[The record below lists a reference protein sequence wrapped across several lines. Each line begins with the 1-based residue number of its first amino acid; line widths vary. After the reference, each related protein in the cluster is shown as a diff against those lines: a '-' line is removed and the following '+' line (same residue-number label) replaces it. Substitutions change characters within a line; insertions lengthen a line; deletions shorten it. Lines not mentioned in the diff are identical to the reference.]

1 MRTSRYL
8 LLLALAA
15 CASTVW
21 AAPARR
27 EPQIGYLFPAGGQQ
41 GSVFEVTVGGQL
53 LRGVTDV
60 YVSGEGVRASVIEH
74 YRPRRNVTTEQ
85 RQGLQKRLKELRE
98 QRLAELKRQGRDPKL
113 PAWVLTSWRVGKR
126 EDTKQENAAETE
138 AVELPDHPLVRD
150 MESKSLRQLQHV
162 TNEFLDWKTLT
173 RRQLNAQLAEMVVV
187 EVTIDPG
194 AAPGDRELRLR
205 TPNGLTNPMRFQVGT
220 LPEICE
226 EEPNDP
232 ETFAYLPKEPPIDLP
247 MVLNGQIMPGDVDRF
262 RFRAKRGQRLVIE
275 THARRLVP
283 FLADTV
289 PGWFQ
294 ATVAL
299 YDAQGREVAFADD
312 YRFHPDPV
320 LFYQVPR
327 DGQYELEIRDAIC
340 RGRQDFV
347 YRVGVGELPFI
358 TQAFPLGGRTGVST
372 VASIDGWNL
381 PEKQLRLD
389 TQPGDDCIRRT
400 ALHQSKCV
408 SNEVTYAV
416 DTLPDCME
424 TEPNDDT
431 QSAQPIALPRIVN
444 GRIARPGDVDVFRF
458 EGHAGDEVVAEVLGR
473 RLQSPLDSLLRV
485 TDASGR
491 VLEWN
496 DDYMQKD
503 GHLHRDVGLLTH
515 QADSY
520 LSAALPEDGTYYV
533 HLSDAQNHGGEAYGY
548 RLRIGPPRPDF
559 ALCMTP
565 ASLSMPARS
574 VVPVTVHVLRKDGFE
589 GDIEL
594 VLKDAPAGFALSG
607 GRVPSG
613 RDCVR
618 MTLAAPRGPM
628 DRPVVLQL
636 EGHARIAGETVSRPV
651 VPAQNLMQAFLYCH
665 LAPSRELMVAV
676 GRIRWRSLPAQLAG
690 SGPVRIPAGGTARV
704 RVKAPRRPRLGKID
718 LALSAPPQGITL
730 QNVRAVPDGLAF
742 QLKAEGEA
750 AKAGFADNLI
760 VEAFGEV
767 TVKKQGENGGEA
779 VDQKQR
785 VSLGILPAIPFV
797 VVQP

>member
-458 EGHAGDEVVAEVLGR
+458 EGHAGDEVVAEV
-473 RLQSPLDSLLRV
+473 
-485 TDASGR
+485 
-491 VLEWN
+491 
-496 DDYMQKD
+496 
-503 GHLHRDVGLLTH
+503 
-515 QADSY
+515 
-520 LSAALPEDGTYYV
+520 
-533 HLSDAQNHGGEAYGY
+533 
-548 RLRIGPPRPDF
+548 
-559 ALCMTP
+559 
-565 ASLSMPARS
+565 
-574 VVPVTVHVLRKDGFE
+574 
-589 GDIEL
+589 
-594 VLKDAPAGFALSG
+594 
-607 GRVPSG
+607 
-613 RDCVR
+613 
-618 MTLAAPRGPM
+618 
-628 DRPVVLQL
+628 
-636 EGHARIAGETVSRPV
+636 
-651 VPAQNLMQAFLYCH
+651 
-665 LAPSRELMVAV
+665 
-676 GRIRWRSLPAQLAG
+676 
-690 SGPVRIPAGGTARV
+690 
-704 RVKAPRRPRLGKID
+704 
-718 LALSAPPQGITL
+718 
-730 QNVRAVPDGLAF
+730 
-742 QLKAEGEA
+742 
-750 AKAGFADNLI
+750 
-760 VEAFGEV
+760 
-767 TVKKQGENGGEA
+767 
-779 VDQKQR
+779 
-785 VSLGILPAIPFV
+785 
-797 VVQP
+797 

>member
-1 MRTSRYL
+1 MRTSRHL
-8 LLLALAA
+8 LFLALTL

-21 AAPARR
+21 AAPPRR
-27 EPQIGYLFPAGGQQ
+27 EPQIGYLFPGGGEQ
-41 GSVFEVTVGGQL
+41 GSVFEVTAGGQV

-60 YVSGEGVRASVIEH
+60 YVSGEGVRASVIGH
-74 YRPRRNVTTEQ
+74 YRPRRNPTGEQ

-98 QRLAELKRQGRDPKL
+98 KRLAELKREGRDPKL
-113 PAWVLTSWRVGKR
+113 PAWVLASWRMGR
-126 EDTKQENAAETE
+126 RQDMRQDNAAETE
-138 AVELPDHPLVRD
+138 AVELPNHPLIRD
-150 MESKSLRQLQHV
+150 MESMSLRQLQHV
-162 TNEFLDWKTLT
+162 TNTFLDWKV
-173 RRQLNAQLAEMVVV
+173 RRKRQVNAQLAEMVVL

-220 LPEICE
+220 LPEMCE
-226 EEPNDP
+226 QEPNDP
-232 ETFAYLPKEPPIDLP
+232 GQFAFLPPEPPIDLP
-247 MVLNGQIMPGDVDRF
+247 IVLNGQIMPGDVDRF
-262 RFRAKRGQRLVIE
+262 RFRAKQGQQLVVE

-283 FLADTV
+283 FMADAV

-320 LFYQVPR
+320 LFYQVPK
-327 DGQYELEIRDAIC
+327 DGQYELEIRDAIY

-347 YRVGVGELPFI
+347 YRVAVGELPFI

-372 VASIDGWNL
+372 MASIEGWNL
-381 PEKQLRLD
+381 PAKRLRLD
-389 TQPGDDCIRRT
+389 TGPGDDCIRQT
-400 ALHQSKCV
+400 ALRQGKRV

-431 QSAQPIALPRIVN
+431 QSAQPIALPQIVN
-444 GRIARPGDVDVFRF
+444 GRIARPGDVDVFQF
-458 EGHAGDEVVAEVLGR
+458 EGGAGDEVVAEVFGR

-503 GHLHRDVGLLTH
+503 GYLHRDVGLLTQ

-533 HLSDAQNHGGEAYGY
+533 HISDAQNHGGGAYGY

-607 GRVPSG
+607 GRHSSTAIWRRRG
-613 RDCVR
+613 NSWRASEESNGVR
-618 MTLAAPRGPM
+618 
-628 DRPVVLQL
+628 
-636 EGHARIAGETVSRPV
+636 SRL
-651 VPAQNLMQAFLYCH
+651 N
-665 LAPSRELMVAV
+665 
-676 GRIRWRSLPAQLAG
+676 W
-690 SGPVRIPAGGTARV
+690 
-704 RVKAPRRPRLGKID
+704 
-718 LALSAPPQGITL
+718 
-730 QNVRAVPDGLAF
+730 
-742 QLKAEGEA
+742 
-750 AKAGFADNLI
+750 
-760 VEAFGEV
+760 
-767 TVKKQGENGGEA
+767 
-779 VDQKQR
+779 
-785 VSLGILPAIPFV
+785 
-797 VVQP
+797 